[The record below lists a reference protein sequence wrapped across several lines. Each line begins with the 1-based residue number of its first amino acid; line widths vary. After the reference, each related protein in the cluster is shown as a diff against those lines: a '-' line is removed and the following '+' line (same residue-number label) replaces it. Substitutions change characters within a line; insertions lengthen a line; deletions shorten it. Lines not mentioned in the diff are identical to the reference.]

1 MTRYQEIFSY
11 MFTCC
16 FTHFLNFFGIL
27 QQIKRFF
34 SALFTALNQVTGRA
48 IDYLKRNP
56 PTFPPITG
64 FPFHKSSATASPNPS
79 RVDF

>member
-34 SALFTALNQVTGRA
+34 SALFTAFNQVTGRA
-48 IDYLKRNP
+48 IDYLKRIR
-56 PTFPPITG
+56 PTFSLVTG
-64 FPFHKSSATASPNPS
+64 FPFHKASVTTSPKPS